1 MNKHNRFERTGPLN
15 ELTSYPQWAQDMV
28 ADCESTK
35 QSVLDHEL
43 WARMRAATLDHE
55 SMTRFMMGVWPFIER
70 FPSYM
75 ALNLLKTR
83 YGRSPGD
90 DLARRWL
97 VRNIRVEQNHAEYWL
112 NWADGA
118 GISREQI
125 LHSRPPYGTQT
136 LANWCEEISNTGTL
150 AAGIVAT
157 NYAIEGVTGEWSQP
171 IYESTVYAESFPRK
185 VRTGSLRWLQLH
197 AAYDDVHPWE
207 ALEIVCTLMGT
218 APAADDVAHLGECV
232 RRSYTSMR
240 IVGDLCLEAHSH
252 PVAALEV
259 TEAAA

>member
-1 MNKHNRFERTGPLN
+1 MNTHFERTGPLT
-15 ELTSYPQWAQDMV
+15 ELTSYPQWAQEMV

-43 WARMRAATLDHE
+43 WAMMRDATLDQA
-55 SMTRFMMGVWPFIER
+55 STTNFMVGIWPFIER

-83 YGRSPGD
+83 YGRSAGD
-90 DLARRWL
+90 NLARRWL
-97 VRNIRVEQNHAEYWL
+97 VRNIRVEQNHGEYWL
-112 NWADGA
+112 NWAEGS
-118 GISREQI
+118 GVSREEV
-125 LHSRPPYGTQT
+125 LNGRPPHGTQT
-136 LANWCEEISNTGTL
+136 LANWCEEISATGTL

-171 IYESTVYAESFPRK
+171 IYESSIYRESFPEKTRA
-185 VRTGSLRWLQLH
+185 RSLRWLQLH

-207 ALEIVCTLMGT
+207 ALEIVCTLVGSSPT
-218 APAADDVAHLGECV
+218 VAEVKHLGECI

-240 IVGDLCLEAHSH
+240 IIGDLCLAGRRNSRRLAEA
-252 PVAALEV
+252 VA
-259 TEAAA
+259 

>member
-1 MNKHNRFERTGPLN
+1 MNTRFERTGPLT

-43 WARMRAATLDHE
+43 WAMMSETTLDHV
-55 SMTRFMMGVWPFIER
+55 STANFMMGVWPFIER
-70 FPSYM
+70 FPGYM

-90 DLARRWL
+90 DMARRWL

-112 NWADGA
+112 NWAEGS
-118 GISREQI
+118 GVPREQV
-125 LHSRPPYGTQT
+125 LHARPPHGTQI
-136 LANWCEEISNTGTL
+136 LANWCEEISINGTL
-150 AAGIVAT
+150 AAGIAAT
-157 NYAIEGVTGEWSQP
+157 NYAIEGVTGEWSKP
-171 IYESTVYAESFPRK
+171 IFESTAYAQSFPSK
-185 VRTGSLRWLQLH
+185 IRTGSLRWLQLH

-218 APAADDVAHLGECV
+218 APSAEEVAHLGECV

-240 IVGDLCLEAHSH
+240 IVGDMCMRAHRNLI
-252 PVAALEV
+252 VAE
-259 TEAAA
+259 EAAA